1 MSTHAP
7 RDETP
12 VEEIEEAVRPSR
24 AYAMT
29 YPWARIALGATARV
43 LAPRNRVSGIEN
55 VPRRG
60 GVILASNHISD
71 SDPPFI
77 LNASP
82 RALWFMAKRELFD
95 MTVLGL
101 DFGPIIRFCQAFPVD
116 PGGADRA
123 ALRRAESLLEADQA
137 VVIFPEGRCSKDGE
151 LQEITS
157 GTVMLA
163 LRAAAPIVPV
173 GLWGTH
179 HVMPYA
185 QTVPRPSLSRVRVH
199 FGAPLDFNT
208 LRDLPKR
215 EQREAATQQLENAM
229 RQARDVARGETIV

>member
-7 RDETP
+7 QDDAP
-12 VEEIEEAVRPSR
+12 MEEPEAVRPSR

-29 YPWARIALGATARV
+29 YPGARVALSAVARV
-43 LAPRNRVSGIEN
+43 LAPRNRVSGQEN

-71 SDPPFI
+71 CDPPFI

-82 RALWFMAKRELFD
+82 RALWFMAKRELFE

-123 ALRRAESLLEADQA
+123 ALRRAEALLEADQA
-137 VVIFPEGRCSKDGE
+137 VVIFPEGRCSPDGE
-151 LQEITS
+151 FHEITS

-163 LRAAAPIVPV
+163 LRAQTPIVPV
-173 GLWGTH
+173 GLWGTQS
-179 HVMPYA
+179 VMPYA
-185 QTVPRPSLSRVRVH
+185 QLVPRPTLSRVRVH
-199 FGAPLDFNT
+199 FGAPLDFKA
-208 LRDLPKR
+208 LSGLPRR
-215 EQREAATQQLENAM
+215 EQREAATQQLETAM
-229 RQARDVARGETIV
+229 RHARSVARGAASA